1 MLENLPRSPIMQTA
15 LADFIRDTP
24 AGREADQILRACVHC
39 GFCTATCP
47 TYQLLGDELDGP
59 RGRIYQIKQVLE
71 GAAASATVR
80 EHLDRCLTCRS
91 CETTCPSGV
100 NYHRLLDIGR
110 EQVERQVPRSAAQRL
125 LRRLMIEVLAY
136 PNRFTP
142 LLRIGQ
148 GLRPLL
154 PPALRKNIP
163 PGRKVRRAATVPSA
177 QRRVLMLEGCVQPG
191 LAPEINMALER
202 ILQRLGIA
210 VTRTPSAGCC
220 GALPYHLSDV
230 ERARAMARRNIDA
243 WYPAVEDGAEAL
255 VVTASGCGAHLK
267 DYPQLLADD
276 PDYADKARRLVE
288 LQRDPLQLLDKASLE
303 QLAIRPRK
311 ARLAVHTPCTLQHA
325 LKLNGATE
333 ALLGRLGYELCEV
346 NEGHLCCGSAG
357 TYSILQ
363 PELSGQLRER
373 KLRALTADHPDL
385 IVTANIG
392 CLMHLVES
400 DGVPVQHWLT
410 LVADDLTD

>member
-1 MLENLPRSPIMQTA
+1 MQTA

-59 RGRIYQIKQVLE
+59 RGRIYQIKEVLE
-71 GAAASATVR
+71 GAPANQTVR

-110 EQVERQVPRSAAQRL
+110 EQVELQVPRSRRQRL
-125 LRRLMIEVLAY
+125 FRRLMIEVLAY
-136 PNRFTP
+136 PERFTP
-142 LLRIGQ
+142 LLRLGQ
-148 GLRPLL
+148 WFRPLL
-154 PPALRKNIP
+154 PPPLRKKIP
-163 PGRKVRRAATVPSA
+163 VGKKIERLAPAPAAA
-177 QRRVLMLEGCVQPG
+177 RRVLILEGCVQPG
-191 LAPEINMALER
+191 LAPEINHALER
-202 ILQRLGIA
+202 VLRQLGIA
-210 VTRTPSAGCC
+210 VQRVPGTGCC
-220 GALPYHLSDV
+220 GALPHHLNDS

-243 WYPAVEDGAEAL
+243 WYPAIEAGAEAL
-255 VVTASGCGAHLK
+255 VVTASGCAAHLQ
-267 DYPQLLADD
+267 DYPHLLADD
-276 PDYADKARRLVE
+276 PAYAQKATRLAA
-288 LQRDPLQLLDKASLE
+288 LLRDPLQILSKEPIARLRL
-303 QLAIRPRK
+303 RPRT

-333 ALLGRLGYELCEV
+333 KLLTALGYELCAV

-363 PELSGQLRER
+363 PDLSTKLRKR
-373 KLRALTADHPDL
+373 KLQALKIDHPDL
-385 IVTANIG
+385 IVSANIG
-392 CLMHLVES
+392 CLMHLGEA
-400 DGVPVQHWLT
+400 GGIPVQHWLT
-410 LVADDLTD
+410 LVADDLQDQRAGRADQA